1 MQILKPAWVS
11 GHCDGRALMSI
22 DIHPDGERFAV
33 GGQGVDCGRVSIWN
47 MKPILDSAAAKD
59 KSVPKLLTQMDHHE
73 GCVNCV
79 RWSHDGKFL
88 ASGGD
93 DKLVSVISTIRRFIN
108 LILIPFYR
116 LITSSYGYVKTL
128 VTFFLPNGFISKSYF
143 VVDLL
148 DQILEN

>member
-1 MQILKPAWVS
+1 MQILKPAWVT
-11 GHCDGRALMSI
+11 CDGRALMSI
-22 DIHPDGERFAV
+22 DIHPDGDRFAV

-93 DKLVSVISTIRRFIN
+93 DKLVSVILTIRRLLNFF
-108 LILIPFYR
+108 LIFYYR
-116 LITSSYGYVKTL
+116 LRTSW
-128 VTFFLPNGFISKSYF
+128 I
-143 VVDLL
+143 D
-148 DQILEN
+148 